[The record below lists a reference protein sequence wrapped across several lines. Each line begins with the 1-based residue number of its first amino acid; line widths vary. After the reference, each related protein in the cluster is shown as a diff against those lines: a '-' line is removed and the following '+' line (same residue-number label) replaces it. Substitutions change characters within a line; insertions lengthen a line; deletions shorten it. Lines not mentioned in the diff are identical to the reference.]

1 MMVSGLLDRE
11 TRDQYDLKLEVY
23 DSQLRGNATVFI
35 LSVNRSLC
43 SPHFVN
49 RLSLVYL
56 SAFSDFLP
64 AFLTFSFCQSSLL
77 TICYL
82 GKLIPE

>member
-49 RLSLVYL
+49 LFSLVYL
-56 SAFSDFLP
+56 SAFFLFP
-64 AFLTFSFCQSSLL
+64 SCLLDLFFVNLLFLQSAIWGS
-77 TICYL
+77 
-82 GKLIPE
+82 